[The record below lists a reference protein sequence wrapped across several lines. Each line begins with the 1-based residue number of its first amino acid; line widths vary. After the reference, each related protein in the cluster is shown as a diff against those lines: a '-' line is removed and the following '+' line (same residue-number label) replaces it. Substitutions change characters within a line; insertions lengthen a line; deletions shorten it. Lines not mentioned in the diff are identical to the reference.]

1 MKNYVIIIE
10 ALRFCRTFIYE
21 VHIVSVHGYYDGTAY
36 VATETVNPYK
46 NQGVIITLLDE
57 PQPVR
62 KPVTLEKLES
72 FASNAADAQNYISKM
87 RADRVF

>member
-1 MKNYVIIIE
+1 M
-10 ALRFCRTFIYE
+10 
-21 VHIVSVHGYYDGTAY
+21 VSVRGYYDGTAY

-57 PQPVR
+57 PQPAR

-72 FASNAADAQNYISKM
+72 FAMLSSNADDAQNYISKI